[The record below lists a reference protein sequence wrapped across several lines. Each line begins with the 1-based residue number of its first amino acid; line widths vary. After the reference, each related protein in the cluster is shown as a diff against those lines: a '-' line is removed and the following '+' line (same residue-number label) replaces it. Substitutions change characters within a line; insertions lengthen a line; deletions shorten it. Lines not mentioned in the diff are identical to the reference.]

1 MDRLNK
7 RSFMP
12 HSRLSLISRCARE
25 IWEARRDVWECF
37 MKKWRVDTF
46 KGSQAPCIFYL
57 HHRGL
62 LHSEVK
68 CLRCVTTITLS
79 FTEHSTHFN
88 VDVALL
94 HILASCRPRKMK
106 LIKVDRDINI
116 VLCWRSWLPGRSWV
130 AANAWTE
137 SGHEYLSVGSGRTT
151 SRWWALNMLW
161 RGPVLTLSSA

>member
-46 KGSQAPCIFYL
+46 KGSQAQCIFYL
-57 HHRGL
+57 YHRGL
-62 LHSEVK
+62 LHSGVK

-79 FTEHSTHFN
+79 FTAHTFQCWCGIVTHLGIMPTTQDETYKSWSWYKYRPLLTELITRQELSSSN
-88 VDVALL
+88 V
-94 HILASCRPRKMK
+94 
-106 LIKVDRDINI
+106 
-116 VLCWRSWLPGRSWV
+116 
-130 AANAWTE
+130 WTE
-137 SGHEYLSVGSGRTT
+137 SGHGVASGRTT
-151 SRWWALNMLW
+151 SRWWALNMPS